1 MSSTAVEGCAVFTIH
16 QSADP
21 ASACLHEHKYP
32 QQPTGCSHIGELRGC
47 QRRDHLKQCLP
58 ALLQDIVIKK
68 GEQEGVGGVT
78 IGRIPLMLRSDRCVL
93 KGKSED
99 ELARLGER
107 FACVAVL
114 HCVLECTPNPE
125 CY

>member
-1 MSSTAVEGCAVFTIH
+1 LSS
-16 QSADP
+16 
-21 ASACLHEHKYP
+21 
-32 QQPTGCSHIGELRGC
+32 
-47 QRRDHLKQCLP
+47 

-99 ELARLGER
+99 ELASLGDH
-107 FACVAVL
+107 FDCALVFPCI
-114 HCVLECTPNPE
+114 LECSCNSDVLVTNDVTGNAVPATLP
-125 CY
+125 